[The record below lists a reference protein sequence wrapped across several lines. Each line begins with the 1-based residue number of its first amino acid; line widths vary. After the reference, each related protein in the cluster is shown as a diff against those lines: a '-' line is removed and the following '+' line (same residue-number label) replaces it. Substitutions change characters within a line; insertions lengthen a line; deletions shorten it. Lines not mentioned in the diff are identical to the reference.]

1 MEVSYYITSE
11 FEKYKKYA
19 EEGIMELIELKF
31 LNISKEEE
39 QILKNLNINY
49 KIYRNKTVKIQL
61 INFINYIVEKDGVEK
76 GIYIKKTKEYEKFFK
91 EANIIFNKNE
101 KYENLIISKDK
112 VRVEVIIERD
122 ISNVKTEI

>member
-49 KIYRNKTVKIQL
+49 KIYRNKTIKIQL
-61 INFINYIVEKDGVEK
+61 LNFINYVVEKDGEEK
-76 GIYIKKTKEYEKFFK
+76 GIYIKKTKEYEK
-91 EANIIFNKNE
+91 AYFNVDALCTDDIVCTE
-101 KYENLIISKDK
+101 VWSLRFTGSSPISS
-112 VRVEVIIERD
+112 RGYSCSE
-122 ISNVKTEI
+122 

>member
-91 EANIIFNKNE
+91 EVNIVFNKNE

>member
-61 INFINYIVEKDGVEK
+61 INFINYVVEKDGEEK
-76 GIYIKKTKEYEKFFK
+76 GEG
-91 EANIIFNKNE
+91 
-101 KYENLIISKDK
+101 LPLHGSP
-112 VRVEVIIERD
+112 
-122 ISNVKTEI
+122 

>member
-1 MEVSYYITSE
+1 MEVNYYITSE

-49 KIYRNKTVKIQL
+49 KIYRNKTIKIQL
-61 INFINYIVEKDGVEK
+61 INFINYVVEKDEEEK

-91 EANIIFNKNE
+91 EANIVFNKNE

-112 VRVEVIIERD
+112 VRVEIIIERD
-122 ISNVKTEI
+122 ISDVKTEI

>member
-1 MEVSYYITSE
+1 MEVNYYITSE

-49 KIYRNKTVKIQL
+49 KIYRNKTIKIQL
-61 INFINYIVEKDGVEK
+61 LNFINYIVEKDGEEK
-76 GIYIKKTKEYEKFFK
+76 GIYI
-91 EANIIFNKNE
+91 NKR
-101 KYENLIISKDK
+101 I
-112 VRVEVIIERD
+112 
-122 ISNVKTEI
+122 

>member
-1 MEVSYYITSE
+1 MEVNYYITSE

-49 KIYRNKTVKIQL
+49 KIYRNKTIKIQL
-61 INFINYIVEKDGVEK
+61 LNFINYIVEKDGEEK
-76 GIYIKKTKEYEKFFK
+76 GIYIKKTKEYENFFK
-91 EANIIFNKNE
+91 EANIIFNKKE
-101 KYENLIISKDK
+101 KG
-112 VRVEVIIERD
+112 
-122 ISNVKTEI
+122 ISNFNHLPP

>member
-1 MEVSYYITSE
+1 MEVNYYITSE

-49 KIYRNKTVKIQL
+49 QIYRNKTIKIQIQIIILKIILNRIIILELL
-61 INFINYIVEKDGVEK
+61 ITQIQQLSH
-76 GIYIKKTKEYEKFFK
+76 
-91 EANIIFNKNE
+91 
-101 KYENLIISKDK
+101 LI
-112 VRVEVIIERD
+112 
-122 ISNVKTEI
+122 EI

>member
-1 MEVSYYITSE
+1 MEVNYYITSE

-61 INFINYIVEKDGVEK
+61 INFINYVVEKDGKEK
-76 GIYIKKTKEYEKFFK
+76 GIYIKKTKEYENFFK

-112 VRVEVIIERD
+112 VRVEIIIERD
-122 ISNVKTEI
+122 INNVKTEI

>member
-1 MEVSYYITSE
+1 
-11 FEKYKKYA
+11 
-19 EEGIMELIELKF
+19 MELIELKF

-61 INFINYIVEKDGVEK
+61 INFINYVVEKDGEEK

-112 VRVEVIIERD
+112 VRVEIIIERD

>member
-49 KIYRNKTVKIQL
+49 KIYRNKTIKIQL
-61 INFINYIVEKDGVEK
+61 INFINYVVEKDGEEK
-76 GIYIKKTKEYEKFFK
+76 GIYIKKTKGYEKFFK
-91 EANIIFNKNE
+91 EANIVFNKNE

-112 VRVEVIIERD
+112 VRVEIIIERD
-122 ISNVKTEI
+122 ISDIKTEI

>member
-19 EEGIMELIELKF
+19 EKGIMELIELKF

-49 KIYRNKTVKIQL
+49 KIYRNKTIKIQL
-61 INFINYIVEKDGVEK
+61 LNFINYVVEKDGE
-76 GIYIKKTKEYEKFFK
+76 
-91 EANIIFNKNE
+91 
-101 KYENLIISKDK
+101 
-112 VRVEVIIERD
+112 
-122 ISNVKTEI
+122 

>member
-1 MEVSYYITSE
+1 MEVNYYITSE

-49 KIYRNKTVKIQL
+49 KIYRNKTIKIQL
-61 INFINYIVEKDGVEK
+61 LNFINYIVEKDGKEK
-76 GIYIKKTKEYEKFFK
+76 GIYIKKTKEYENFFK

-112 VRVEVIIERD
+112 VRVEIIIERD

>member
-61 INFINYIVEKDGVEK
+61 INFINYIVEKDGEEK

-91 EANIIFNKNE
+91 ESNIIFNKN
-101 KYENLIISKDK
+101 ENLIISKDK

>member
-1 MEVSYYITSE
+1 MEVNYYITSE

-49 KIYRNKTVKIQL
+49 KIYRNKTIKIQL
-61 INFINYIVEKDGVEK
+61 INFINYVVEKDGEEK
-76 GIYIKKTKEYEKFFK
+76 VIYIKKTKEYEKFFK
-91 EANIIFNKNE
+91 EANIVFNKNE

-112 VRVEVIIERD
+112 VRVEIIIERD
-122 ISNVKTEI
+122 ISDVKTEI

>member
-1 MEVSYYITSE
+1 MEVNYYITSE

-49 KIYRNKTVKIQL
+49 KIYRNKTIKIQL
-61 INFINYIVEKDGVEK
+61 LNFINYVVEKDGEEK
-76 GIYIKKTKEYEKFFK
+76 GIHIKKTKEYEIFFK
-91 EANIIFNKNE
+91 EADIIFNKNE

>member
-1 MEVSYYITSE
+1 MEVNYYITSE

-61 INFINYIVEKDGVEK
+61 INFINYVVEKDGEEK

-91 EANIIFNKNE
+91 EANIVFNKNE

-112 VRVEVIIERD
+112 VRVEIIIERD
-122 ISNVKTEI
+122 ISDVKTEI

>member
-1 MEVSYYITSE
+1 MEVNYYITSE

-49 KIYRNKTVKIQL
+49 KIYRNKTIKIQL
-61 INFINYIVEKDGVEK
+61 LNFINYVVEKDREEK

-91 EANIIFNKNE
+91 EANIVFNKNE

-122 ISNVKTEI
+122 ISNVKTEN

>member
-91 EANIIFNKNE
+91 EANIVFNKNE